1 MHSLQKMSFSVLLCG
16 VLVASLILFTPTDT
30 FGALPKKKLEIIIGG
45 DNFCKD
51 DKDCAGDSF
60 CNMTSHIC
68 ITCPKPFEWVGGTQC
83 ICPSGT
89 VPNADNTD
97 CVECMTDPDCQDL
110 KGNLHWVCDTDTNTC
125 ECMSGLHEESG
136 ECVCDNENKKL
147 DTDGF
152 CSSCTLTKE
161 NCPNSDFT
169 SENDCNCCPADTP
182 KWDGLECRTC
192 ADVDRTKPYYNPTTH
207 TCEECLEDSHCENEQ
222 TCSADKQCVCEMT
235 STDCPT
241 SDFTNAEQCACCPVD
256 KPKWDGTTSTCKACS
271 EIDATKPYY
280 NPDTKTCEECLTDAH
295 CENEQTCSADKKC
308 VCELTQADCAETD
321 FNNIDCLC
329 CPADKPVWDKET
341 KQCVEDTCYA
351 RMIAAGFSKNNF
363 MVSDQLV
370 TYEGT
375 MDVKTDLDLSQCDL
389 KVNGQ
394 LIISKGTT
402 LVRNVDVVNL
412 GSGDGI
418 NLSSATTLK
427 SSGRIIST
435 ISDSEHGIRVSSGAT
450 MTAQGN
456 IEGIVK
462 CSLESIQ
469 AKGIYSEG
477 NVTAQGDIIGTVTV
491 ERGGGSQSYGVESGT
506 GLMTAQGSIT
516 GTVTV
521 KNGEARQS
529 YGVHVKIGEITAVTG
544 NIMGTVTAGTGTASQ
559 SYGVDVSDRGT
570 MSAQGSI
577 TGTVVTAGLASQ
589 SYGVDVSD
597 HGTMTAQGGIT
608 GTVTAGTA
616 SQSYGV
622 HVKIGEITA
631 VTGNIMG
638 TVTAERG
645 RGSQSYGV
653 DVSVRGTMSA
663 QGSITGTV
671 VTAGL
676 ASQSY
681 GVDVSDHGTM
691 TAQGGITGTV
701 TAGTASQSYGV
712 DVKIGEIT
720 AVTGNIIGTVTVERG
735 EASQSTGVH
744 VRIGEITAVTG
755 NIIGTVTAGTASQS
769 YGVDVSDHGTIT
781 AKNIYYCP
789 EERATTYGVINGSI
803 TKRCP

>member
-45 DNFCKD
+45 ENFCKD

-83 ICPSGT
+83 VCPSGT

-125 ECMSGLHEESG
+125 ACMSGLHEVGG
-136 ECVCDNENKKL
+136 ECECDNPKKTL
-147 DTDGF
+147 NEDG
-152 CSSCTLTKE
+152 
-161 NCPNSDFT
+161 NCNCQLSQADCPTSDFT
-169 SENDCNCCPADTP
+169 DRNDCKCCPSETP

-192 ADVDRTKPYYNPTTH
+192 ADVNRTKPYYNPSSH
-207 TCEECLEDSHCENEQ
+207 TCVECLTDEQCTDGVCIDNTCYPCREDSDCAGNKVCQ
-222 TCSADKQCVCEMT
+222 DKQCVCEMT

-280 NPDTKTCEECLTDAH
+280 NSDTKTCEECLTDAH

-477 NVTAQGDIIGTVTV
+477 NVTAQGDIIGTVTA
-491 ERGGGSQSYGVESGT
+491 GTASQSDGVESGA

-521 KNGEARQS
+521 KNGEASQS
-529 YGVHVKIGEITAVTG
+529 YGVHVKIGGITAVTG
-544 NIMGTVTAGTGTASQ
+544 NIIGTVTAGTASQ

-570 MSAQGSI
+570 MTAQGGI

-597 HGTMTAQGGIT
+597 HGTMTAQG
-608 GTVTAGTA
+608 
-616 SQSYGV
+616 S
-622 HVKIGEITA
+622 
-631 VTGNIMG
+631 
-638 TVTAERG
+638 
-645 RGSQSYGV
+645 
-653 DVSVRGTMSA
+653 
-663 QGSITGTV
+663 
-671 VTAGL
+671 
-676 ASQSY
+676 
-681 GVDVSDHGTM
+681 
-691 TAQGGITGTV
+691 ITGTV

-712 DVKIGEIT
+712 DVKIGGIT

-735 EASQSTGVH
+735 RGSQSYGVEVWDRGTMTAQGSITGTVTVKNGEASQSKGVH

-769 YGVDVSDHGTIT
+769 YGVGVRDRGAMTAQGSITGTVTASQSDGIVVYSSGGTIT